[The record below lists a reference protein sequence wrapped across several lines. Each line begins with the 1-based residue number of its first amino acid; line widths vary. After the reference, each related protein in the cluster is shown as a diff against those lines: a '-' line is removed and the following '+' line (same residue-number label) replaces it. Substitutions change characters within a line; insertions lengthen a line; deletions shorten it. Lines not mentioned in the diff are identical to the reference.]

1 MSRGFVKE
9 DDQEEAPFIP
19 PRAAL
24 PPGATNYVTP
34 RGMAL
39 LDEEKAQ
46 LEHERVT
53 NSSLNDTERRRAN
66 AVIDGRLRLLED
78 RINSARILDSKDKPK
93 DEVRFGAT
101 VTLKPKD
108 KGQNLAFS
116 IVGVDEASVK
126 EQKIGF
132 VAPIARAV
140 TGKHVGEIVTLKLG
154 ERIREFTLVS
164 IKYED

>member
-34 RGMAL
+34 RGMVL
-39 LDEEKAQ
+39 LEEEKAQ

-53 NSSLNDTERRRAN
+53 NSTLNDTERRRAN

-78 RINSARILDSKDKPK
+78 RINSARILDSKEQPK

-101 VTLKPKD
+101 VVLKPKD

-154 ERIREFTLVS
+154 DRIREFTLVS